1 MKTIKE
7 IQQDIIEDFSFLES
21 WDEKYTYLIELGD
34 SMPPMD
40 PANKTEAN
48 LVKGCQSSVWFSLR
62 CEDGRV
68 YLEADSDSLI
78 VRGITAILTTIVS
91 GQCAQDL
98 LSMDVQFLDEIG
110 LWKHLSSQRNNGVMA
125 MLGHLKSFVSEHCTL
140 PDY

>member
-7 IQQDIIEDFSFLES
+7 LQQDIIDDFSFLES

-98 LSMDVQFLDEIG
+98 LSMDV
-110 LWKHLSSQRNNGVMA
+110 
-125 MLGHLKSFVSEHCTL
+125 
-140 PDY
+140 